1 MENIRTLRDLEKLN
15 KLNFE
20 NFKELTELL
29 EEIMLDN
36 FNYKY
41 QSFDTTND
49 STMLV
54 FHKLEMT
61 SIQTKNDIVNIL
73 ISDENNNITSVTQ
86 TTTGMWVFV
95 NEETEQQGLALR

>member
-1 MENIRTLRDLEKLN
+1 M
-15 KLNFE
+15 
-20 NFKELTELL
+20 LL
-29 EEIMLDN
+29 
-36 FNYKY
+36 
-41 QSFDTTND
+41 
-49 STMLV
+49 

>member
-1 MENIRTLRDLEKLN
+1 
-15 KLNFE
+15 
-20 NFKELTELL
+20 
-29 EEIMLDN
+29 MLDN

-41 QSFDTTND
+41 QSFDTTNH
-49 STMLV
+49 SIMLL